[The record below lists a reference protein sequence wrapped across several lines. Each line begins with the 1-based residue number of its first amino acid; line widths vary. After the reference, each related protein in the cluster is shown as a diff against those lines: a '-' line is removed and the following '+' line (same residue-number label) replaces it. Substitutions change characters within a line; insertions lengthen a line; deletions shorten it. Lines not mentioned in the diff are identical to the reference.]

1 MRSFAERI
9 TLIDGTLT
17 EVNYFTG
24 VAAKKGKHGGFRP
37 GSGRKPIL
45 SDPKAIKVS
54 LDGELHD
61 RLTEAA
67 QERGTSVG
75 ALVREAIAKHL
86 PKRQR
91 RRPKQ

>member
-1 MRSFAERI
+1 MGPECGACTDACPVEDALEWEDGIKPVVNGERC
-9 TLIDGTLT
+9 
-17 EVNYFTG
+17 TG
-24 VAAKKGKHGGFRP
+24 CALCREAC
-37 GSGRKPIL
+37 IL
-45 SDPKAIKVS
+45 DPKAIKVS

-91 RRPKQ
+91 RRRKQ

>member
-1 MRSFAERI
+1 MTSFAGRI
-9 TLIDGTLT
+9 NLIDGTIF
-17 EVNYFTG
+17 ERDYVIG

>member
-1 MRSFAERI
+1 MRSFAER
-9 TLIDGTLT
+9 TPLIDDTITDLDYSKSM
-17 EVNYFTG
+17 V
-24 VAAKKGKHGGFRP
+24 AKKGKHGGFRP

>member
-17 EVNYFTG
+17 EGNYSIG
-24 VAAKKGKHGGFRP
+24 VVAKKGKHGGFRP

-86 PKRQR
+86 PKRHR
-91 RRPKQ
+91 RRRKQ

>member
-86 PKRQR
+86 PKRQPR
-91 RRPKQ
+91 RRKR

>member
-17 EVNYFTG
+17 EVNYSIG
-24 VAAKKGKHGGFRP
+24 VVAKKGKHGGFRP

-91 RRPKQ
+91 RRRKQ

>member
-91 RRPKQ
+91 RRRKQ

>member
-17 EVNYFTG
+17 EVNYSIG
-24 VAAKKGKHGGFRP
+24 VVAKKGKHGGFRP

-86 PKRQR
+86 PKRHR
-91 RRPKQ
+91 RRRKQ